1 MSSNNT
7 QTIIIKTN
15 SNYGIWGMIIGF
27 VGIFV
32 LSFVLSPLAF
42 ILGLVGLFKGQIFSS
57 FLAMTFSI
65 LGAITSP
72 ILMTFIGLGVF
83 LTLPEWMNII
93 DMVESSG

>member
-1 MSSNNT
+1 
-7 QTIIIKTN
+7 
-15 SNYGIWGMIIGF
+15 
-27 VGIFV
+27 
-32 LSFVLSPLAF
+32 
-42 ILGLVGLFKGQIFSS
+42 
-57 FLAMTFSI
+57 